1 MNRPNNRRREP
12 GTMDA
17 QTILLAVLVGL
28 VVVGVALMNL
38 AVHLGHRIDATG
50 IAVPGDPFTLVVQ
63 VVTGELPWPRSGTW
77 LLAGCAAVVLVIAVP
92 VAIAAARR
100 GRRRSRVDRAGAYMG
115 RGRDI
120 EALSRRNAL
129 ATAQR
134 LGVTDSPGVP
144 IGKTLTSQPLYGSW
158 EDMHVDVWGPRT
170 GKALEATTPV
180 LTPHGWTPIGELA
193 RGCRAIGRDGRAHTV
208 TGVFPQGERPAYRVT
223 FSDGTSIVCDAEHL
237 WTVRPKIRKDKARP
251 DSWRTWTTQQLRDN
265 GLRRASG
272 GARYYLPIVEAVE
285 FAGVLEPGAE
295 RRTVLTG
302 TRRGPNHH
310 VRPDAGHAG
319 LARAARAA
327 AVLEAADV
335 NARPLDPYLLGALI
349 GDGGLTGPGIRFS
362 TADTDLIDT
371 LRDRTPADT
380 EWVRVP
386 GSMYDYTLRTTVRG
400 RNAAITALRS
410 LHLWGKSS
418 LTKHIPA
425 AYLLAP
431 IPDRWALLAGLLDT
445 DGSIDVRG
453 HIEYSTSSPQLA
465 EDVRFLIQALG
476 GTVSTSV
483 RPTTHAPSYRL
494 DVRLRSD
501 SESPFWLPRKRQR
514 WDRLRPTRRVK
525 IPTRAIVSI
534 EPAGQ
539 ANMVCISVDAPDQLY
554 VAQDCIVTHNT
565 TSRAV
570 PAILDAPG
578 PVLVTSNKRDVVDA
592 TRDVRQGAGPVWVFD
607 PQGIALEEP
616 SWWWDPLSYV
626 TDEVKAAKLAEHFAS
641 GSRDPGARTDAFFDP
656 AGQDLLAGLLLA
668 AALDARP
675 ITDVYTWLTRPTDE
689 TPADVLREHG
699 FTLTADQVIG
709 VVTAPDKQRGG
720 VYGTAQQMASC
731 LTNRQ
736 VAAWVTPASGSR
748 AGDRRHFDPAGFVKD
763 GGTLYSLSKEGRGT
777 AGPLVTALTVAVV
790 EAAEELAARSAG
802 GRLSTP
808 LLGVLDEAANV
819 CRWRE
824 LPNLYSHYGSR
835 GIVLMTILQ
844 SWSQGVEVWG
854 ESGMKKLWSA
864 SNVKVYGGGV
874 SEVAFLDELSRTI
887 GTYDRQTASV
897 STGRGGRSVNHQL
910 QRDSILDVADLAAL
924 PKGRA
929 VVFASGS
936 RPTLIR
942 TQPWM
947 TGPHAEAVKASIAAH
962 DPQADRTLREATDEL
977 AAVAA
982 AEANDQGA
990 P

>member
-1 MNRPNNRRREP
+1 MSRPNNRRREP
-12 GTMDA
+12 GTMDG
-17 QTILLAVLVGL
+17 QTIALTVLVGL
-28 VVVGVALMNL
+28 VVLGVSLVNL
-38 AVHLGHRIDATG
+38 AVHVGHRIDATG
-50 IAVPGDPFTLVVQ
+50 VAVPGDPFQLVIQ
-63 VVTGELPWPRSGTW
+63 VLSGELPWPKSGTW

-92 VAIAAARR
+92 IAIAAARR
-100 GRRRSRVDRAGAYMG
+100 GRRSSRVDRAGAYMG

-120 EALSRRNAL
+120 AALSRRNAL

-144 IGKTLTSQPLYGSW
+144 IGKTLTSQPLFGSW

-170 GKALEATTPV
+170 GK
-180 LTPHGWTPIGELA
+180 
-193 RGCRAIGRDGRAHTV
+193 
-208 TGVFPQGERPAYRVT
+208 
-223 FSDGTSIVCDAEHL
+223 
-237 WTVRPKIRKDKARP
+237 
-251 DSWRTWTTQQLRDN
+251 
-265 GLRRASG
+265 
-272 GARYYLPIVEAVE
+272 
-285 FAGVLEPGAE
+285 
-295 RRTVLTG
+295 
-302 TRRGPNHH
+302 
-310 VRPDAGHAG
+310 
-319 LARAARAA
+319 
-327 AVLEAADV
+327 
-335 NARPLDPYLLGALI
+335 
-349 GDGGLTGPGIRFS
+349 
-362 TADTDLIDT
+362 
-371 LRDRTPADT
+371 
-380 EWVRVP
+380 
-386 GSMYDYTLRTTVRG
+386 
-400 RNAAITALRS
+400 
-410 LHLWGKSS
+410 
-418 LTKHIPA
+418 
-425 AYLLAP
+425 
-431 IPDRWALLAGLLDT
+431 
-445 DGSIDVRG
+445 
-453 HIEYSTSSPQLA
+453 
-465 EDVRFLIQALG
+465 
-476 GTVSTSV
+476 
-483 RPTTHAPSYRL
+483 
-494 DVRLRSD
+494 
-501 SESPFWLPRKRQR
+501 
-514 WDRLRPTRRVK
+514 
-525 IPTRAIVSI
+525 
-534 EPAGQ
+534 
-539 ANMVCISVDAPDQLY
+539 
-554 VAQDCIVTHNT
+554 T

-578 PVLVTSNKRDVVDA
+578 AVLVTSNKRDVVDA
-592 TRDVRQGAGPVWVFD
+592 TRDVRQAAGPVWVFD

-616 SWWWDPLSYV
+616 LWWWDPLSYV

-641 GSRDPGARTDAFFDP
+641 GSRDPGARTDAYFDP

-668 AALDARP
+668 ASLDGRP

-689 TPADVLREHG
+689 TPADILRQHG

-709 VVTAPDKQRGG
+709 VVMAPEKQRGG

-736 VAAWVTPASGSR
+736 VAAWVTPTGGSR
-748 AGDRRHFDPAGFVKD
+748 AVDGRRHFDPAGFVKD

-790 EAAEELAARSAG
+790 EAAEELAARSAD

-808 LLGVLDEAANV
+808 LVGVLDEAANV

-854 ESGMKKLWSA
+854 DSGMKKLWSA

-990 P
+990 S